1 MSECEIACELGIHR
15 QTMRYWADKN
25 HRNGIPEFIAVYAR
39 AKEASQAWWESRARV
54 GAIGTEPGMI
64 NAQVWKHIASCR
76 FRQDYADRPD
86 GFVARAGDAAPQV
99 QINYIAA
106 APQIESPLPAAA
118 ERVLE
123 AVIIDEAGNGS
134 GEES

>member
-64 NAQVWKHIASCR
+64 NAQVWKHITSCR
-76 FRQDYADRPD
+76 YRQDYADRPD
-86 GFVARAGDAAPQV
+86 GFTRQQGDAAPSV

-106 APQIESPLPAAA
+106 PQTQPTLPAAA

-123 AVIIDEAGNGS
+123 AVIVNGSGNGS